1 MFSKN
6 ELVVIGKAL
15 VMQEKSV
22 LRLAGKDE
30 QPESVAA
37 EYRKVA
43 VEIGE
48 LLKKVQY
55 EIVQADKP
63 KSGKP

>member
-1 MFSKN
+1 MFNKYD
-6 ELVVIGKAL
+6 LVMILKAL
-15 VMQEKSV
+15 VLQEKSV

-43 VEIGE
+43 SEIAE
-48 LLKKVQY
+48 LMKKCNL
-55 EIVQADKP
+55 EIAKLEA
-63 KSGKP
+63 KK

>member
-1 MFSKN
+1 MFTKSD
-6 ELVVIGKAL
+6 LVMILKAL
-15 VMQEKSV
+15 VLQEKSV

-43 VEIGE
+43 AEIGD
-48 LLKKVQY
+48 LMKKCNL
-55 EIVQADKP
+55 EIAKLENVK
-63 KSGKP
+63 K